1 MELHDLGVTMLRN
14 SDVKFT
20 PKTPWISP
28 KNSPGENPWEK
39 TMEKHGEFTG
49 KSMGMKHDEAEVA
62 GCFFFF
68 PALSEA
74 ISRWEHIGISGKNVG
89 IWTQPIWGVEIWH

>member
-1 MELHDLGVTMLRN
+1 MGKDQ
-14 SDVKFT
+14 
-20 PKTPWISP
+20 
-28 KNSPGENPWEK
+28 
-39 TMEKHGEFTG
+39 EKHGEFTG

-62 GCFFFF
+62 GSFFF

-89 IWTQPIWGVEIWH
+89 I